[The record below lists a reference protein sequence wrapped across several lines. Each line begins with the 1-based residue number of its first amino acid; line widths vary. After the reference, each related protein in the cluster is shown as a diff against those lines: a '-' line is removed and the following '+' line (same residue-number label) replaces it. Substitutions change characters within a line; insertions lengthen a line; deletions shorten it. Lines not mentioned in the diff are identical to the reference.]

1 MTGWTFDRGAD
12 DRVALDLGGRCPSG
26 RLTGADDRGALDRGV
41 HYLRSSV
48 MTLTALR
55 WVELTVI
62 NTGNYQR
69 DECLLTV
76 FRVVDVI
83 SDLF

>member
-1 MTGWTFDRGAD
+1 M
-12 DRVALDLGGRCPSG
+12 
-26 RLTGADDRGALDRGV
+26 TGADDRGALDRGA

-69 DECLLTV
+69 DEFLLSV
-76 FRVVDVI
+76 FRIVDVI